1 MRAFLFLLM
10 LVSILFAK
18 VDYSTM
24 STEELLAM
32 MGYVPKKNEKIF
44 QRELNKRVDTM
55 SKKEKTIYLK
65 NLKQKR
71 K

>member
-1 MRAFLFLLM
+1 MRIFLLVLA
-10 LVSILFAK
+10 LVSILLAK

-44 QRELNKRVDTM
+44 QRELEKRVDTM
-55 SKKEKTIYLK
+55 NKNEKAIYMK
-65 NLKQKR
+65 NLKKKR